1 MLGGITVKKIVSLCL
16 ALVIMMTLLAVP
28 AMAEQKTISVWHR
41 WSGGTEAAL
50 LEVIDM
56 FKAAH
61 PEVEVEVTAK
71 SGEYFELLQSMIADA
86 AAGNPLPDVFIGG
99 YNLLNYIATELKP
112 NTLEELAP
120 SKEALDA
127 LYGRFGEGIL
137 DLAVYGGKQIG
148 LPYALSVMVLYCNM
162 DVFAEA
168 GLTEEDI
175 PTTWE
180 KAAEVAKII
189 TEKTGKIG
197 MQIHNMQDAWADQ
210 ALIFSN
216 EGVMLNEDKTRT
228 AFDNENTVAAIKTWQ
243 QFYLDGTS
251 TSLAYNE
258 IQSTFIAGNVGMY
271 ASSIMAVNTI
281 IDQCANTVKVA
292 KTPAFEGKNLQLP
305 SGGAALISF
314 TRDTG
319 KFDAV
324 WSFIDYLTDNDAMKV
339 WAAKSG
345 YVCPT
350 TAEVEITDR
359 MEEAYASLGNSCA
372 WECWPG
378 GSVGLEIDSL
388 WINTRNEILWE
399 GKDVAETLAALS
411 EECNM
416 MLENAE

>member
-1 MLGGITVKKIVSLCL
+1 MKKILSLCIAL
-16 ALVIMMTLLAVP
+16 AILMTVLAVP
-28 AMAEQKTISVWHR
+28 AMAESKKTISVWHR

-56 FKAAH
+56 YRAAH
-61 PEVEVEVTAK
+61 PDVDVQVTAK

-99 YNLLNYIATELKP
+99 YNLLNYIASELKP
-112 NTLEELAP
+112 VVLEDLAP
-120 SKEALDA
+120 SEDALKA
-127 LYGRFGEGIL
+127 LYGRFGEGML
-137 DLAVYGGKQIG
+137 DLSVYDGKQIG

-168 GLTEEDI
+168 GLTEADI

-180 KAAEVAKII
+180 QAAEVAKVI

-243 QFYLDGTS
+243 QFYQDGTS

-281 IDQCANTVKVA
+281 IDQSPFTVKVA
-292 KTPAFEGKNLQLP
+292 KTPAFEGKKLQLP

-314 TRDTG
+314 TRDSAAYDT
-319 KFDAV
+319 V
-324 WSFIDYLTDNDAMKV
+324 WSFIDYLADEEAMKV

-350 TAEVEITDR
+350 NADVEISES
-359 MEEAYASLGNSCA
+359 MQVAYDSLGNSCA

-378 GSVGLEIDSL
+378 GSVGLEIDSM